1 MTQDW
6 ASFPLGGPRLT
17 IAIPEIRPAR
27 AVLAPAFA
35 DEDARI
41 RVLRD
46 YALDSLDD
54 DPELAAIARFAGKLC
69 EAPVALVSLVEE
81 ERQRFLAREG
91 IETRETPRA
100 ISFCTHA
107 MLRDD
112 LLEVRDA
119 TLDPLFAGN
128 PLVTGEPRI
137 RFYAG
142 QPLKSEE
149 GLPLGTLCVIDS
161 APRPGGLSPFQREGL
176 EVLAQATMR
185 RLRSRRHSTAA
196 RREHDER
203 VAYLHTFADSIPAI
217 AWSATPDGHFECFN
231 KRMIDFTGEDN
242 DQSGGSFHPD
252 DWKKASA
259 AWRHSLETGEIYEIE
274 HRLRRHDGEYRW
286 MISRAVPLRDSS
298 GEIVRWFGTAV
309 DIHDL
314 YAVSEARDLLA
325 KELSHR
331 IKNIFAVVSGLVSLS
346 VRKHPEVK
354 EFGQELIGMIQA
366 LGRAHDYVRPA
377 DGKRRSSLHGVLEDL
392 FSPYGTD
399 EYARVTVSGY
409 DMTIAPRAATP
420 LALVFHELAT
430 NSAKYGALSAEDGMV
445 DLSIADEG
453 ETLLLRWV
461 ERGGP
466 PAKRNPKE
474 GFGSRLVEMS
484 VTGQLGGS
492 WERRFETD
500 GMICELTVS
509 KAAIAP

>member
-1 MTQDW
+1 M
-6 ASFPLGGPRLT
+6 T
-17 IAIPEIRPAR
+17 IATHELRPAGP
-27 AVLAPAFA
+27 VPAPEFR
-35 DEDARI
+35 DEGERL

-46 YALDSLDD
+46 YSLDSLDD
-54 DPELAAIARFAGKLC
+54 DPELGAIARFAGKLC

-81 ERQRFLAREG
+81 ERQRFLAAEG
-91 IETRETPRA
+91 LEAKETPRD
-100 ISFCTHA
+100 ISFCGHA
-107 MLRDD
+107 MLRDG

-119 TLDPLFAGN
+119 ALDPLFAGN
-128 PLVTGEPRI
+128 PLVVGEPKI

-149 GLPLGTLCVIDS
+149 GLPLGTLCVIDT
-161 APRPGGLSPFQREGL
+161 APRPEGLSAFQREGL
-176 EVLAQATMR
+176 EVLAQAVMR

-217 AWSATPDGHFECFN
+217 AWSATPDGHFEYFN
-231 KRMIDFTGEDN
+231 KRMVDFTGLPD
-242 DQSGGSFHPD
+242 DQTGSAFHPE

-259 AWRHSLETGEIYEIE
+259 LWQHSLQTGEIYEVE
-274 HRLRRHDGEYRW
+274 HRLCRSDGQYRW
-286 MISRAVPLRDSS
+286 MISRAVPVRD
-298 GEIVRWFGTAV
+298 GEGRIVRWFGTAV

-314 YAVSEARDLLA
+314 YAASEGRDLLA

-331 IKNIFAVVSGLVSLS
+331 IKNIFAVVSGLISMS
-346 VRKHPEVK
+346 TRKHPEVRG
-354 EFGQELIGMIQA
+354 FGEELIGTIQA

-377 DGKRRSSLHGVLEDL
+377 EGKRRPSLHGMLADL
-392 FSPYGTD
+392 FSPYGSGD
-399 EYARVTVSGY
+399 HARVEVAG
-409 DMTIAPRAATP
+409 DDLTIAARAATP

-445 DLSIADEG
+445 DLSIEDQGKA
-453 ETLLLRWV
+453 LLLRWV

-492 WERRFETD
+492 WERRFEPG
-500 GMICELTVS
+500 GMVCELTVA
-509 KAAIAP
+509 KNAIAPRS

>member
-1 MTQDW
+1 MTI
-6 ASFPLGGPRLT
+6 ATPELRPAGPR
-17 IAIPEIRPAR
+17 PAP
-27 AVLAPAFA
+27 VDA
-35 DEDARI
+35 DEEERI

-54 DPELAAIARFAGKLC
+54 DPELAAIARFAAKLC
-69 EAPVALVSLVEE
+69 HAPVALVSLVEE

-91 IETRETPRA
+91 LEAKETPRE

-119 TLDPLFAGN
+119 TRDPLFAAN

-149 GLPLGTLCVIDS
+149 SLPLGTLCVIDTV
-161 APRPGGLSPFQREGL
+161 PRPDGLSPFQREGL

-196 RREHDER
+196 RREHEER

-217 AWSATPDGHFECFN
+217 AWSATPDGHFEYFN
-231 KRMIDFTGEDN
+231 KRMVDFTGQAN
-242 DQSGGSFHPD
+242 DQSGGAFHPE
-252 DWKKASA
+252 DWPKATA
-259 AWRHSLETGEIYEIE
+259 AWRHSLESGEVYEVE
-274 HRLRRHDGEYRW
+274 HRLRRHDGQYRW
-286 MISRAVPLRDSS
+286 MIARAVPLRDSS

-314 YAVSEARDLLA
+314 YAASEARDLLA

-354 EFGQELIGMIQA
+354 EFGRDLIGTIQA

-377 DGKRRSSLHGVLEDL
+377 DARGKTSLHGMLADL

-399 EYARVTVSGY
+399 EHARVTVSG
-409 DMTIAPRAATP
+409 DDLTIAPRAATP

-430 NSAKYGALSAEDGMV
+430 NSAKYGALSAEHGMV
-445 DLSIADEG
+445 DLSIADAG

-466 PAKRNPKE
+466 PASPNPKE

-484 VTGQLGGS
+484 VTGQLDGS
-492 WERRFETD
+492 WQRRFEKD
-500 GMICELTVS
+500 GMVCELTVS

>member
-1 MTQDW
+1 M
-6 ASFPLGGPRLT
+6 T
-17 IAIPEIRPAR
+17 IAISAIRPAGP
-27 AVLAPAFA
+27 VPAPVFA
-35 DEDARI
+35 EEDARI

-46 YALDSLDD
+46 YALDSLED

-81 ERQRFLAREG
+81 ERQRFLARLGVE
-91 IETRETPRA
+91 ITETPRE

-107 MLRDD
+107 MARDD
-112 LLEVRDA
+112 LLEVRDT
-119 TLDPLFAGN
+119 TLDPLFAAN
-128 PLVTGEPRI
+128 PMVTGEPHV

-161 APRPGGLSPFQREGL
+161 VPRPDGLTAFQREGL

-217 AWSATPDGHFECFN
+217 AWSATPDGRFEYFN
-231 KRMIDFTGEDN
+231 KRMVDFTGDPD
-242 DQSGGSFHPD
+242 DQSGRAFHPE

-259 AWRHSLETGEIYEIE
+259 AWQHSLQTGEPYEIE
-274 HRLRRHDGEYRW
+274 HRLRRHDGDYRW
-286 MISRAVPLRDSS
+286 MISRAVPVRDSA
-298 GEIVRWFGTAV
+298 GDIIRWFGTAV
-309 DIHDL
+309 DIHEL
-314 YAVSEARDLLA
+314 HAASESRDLLA

-346 VRKHPEVK
+346 VRKRPELK
-354 EFGQELIGMIQA
+354 DFGQELIAMIQS

-377 DGKRRSSLHGVLEDL
+377 DGRRRTNLRGMLEDL
-392 FSPYGTD
+392 FSPYGVG
-399 EYARVTVSGY
+399 EHARVSLTGDDLTV
-409 DMTIAPRAATP
+409 APRAATP

-430 NSAKYGALSAEDGMV
+430 NSAKYGALSTEEGRVELSVV
-445 DLSIADEG
+445 DQG
-453 ETLLLRWV
+453 PTLLLRWV

-466 PAKRNPKE
+466 PVNPNPRE

-492 WERRFETD
+492 WSRHFDRE
-500 GMICELTVS
+500 GMVCDLTVS
-509 KAAIAP
+509 KATIAL